1 MGAHEATGSV
11 GDLVTIYHRALP
23 QVYGYLLPRC
33 GGVALAEDLTAETFM
48 AAVNGLERGAA
59 PVPTVPWLIG
69 IARHKLVDH
78 WRRLG
83 REQGSLAST
92 TDDEVDD
99 PWPEVIR
106 ADAVH
111 AVLGRLPPSQR
122 AALVLR
128 YLDGL
133 PVSDVAQGVGRSL
146 HATETLLVRAR
157 SALRRIYLEEYGD
170 DG

>member
-1 MGAHEATGSV
+1 VGAREGTGSV
-11 GDLVTIYHRALP
+11 DDLVAIYERALP
-23 QVYGYLLPRC
+23 HVYGYLLPRC
-33 GGVALAEDLTAETFM
+33 GSVALAEDIAAETFV
-48 AAVNGLERGAA
+48 AAVHGLERGAA

-78 WRRLG
+78 WRRSE
-83 REQGSLAST
+83 REQRSLT
-92 TDDEVDD
+92 PTVGDEAHD
-99 PWPEVIR
+99 PWPEVTR
-106 ADAVH
+106 VDAVH
-111 AVLGRLPPSQR
+111 AVLARLSAAHR

-128 YLDGL
+128 YVDGL
-133 PVSDVAQGVGRSL
+133 SVAEVAQCVGRSL